1 MSKEILFQ
9 TKFIKPLTECY
20 GQNRLP
26 SIRVQKIWERMK
38 ALPEHLY
45 GQIVD
50 RIILNHDNFPGI
62 QVILDT
68 CSSVGHEYAKAEHEK
83 LKKSLNC
90 SRCRS
95 QGVIVVNNVALRCTC
110 QLGELLYPSYRQY
123 AGQINQEEKSHTD
136 SDGNYH
142 FENGTHSSFV
152 PKGSKSV
159 RDVRVVVKDEKVLP
173 FKKEQSDFKS
183 LSFNDFTPTEGA

>member
-95 QGVIVVNNVALRCTC
+95 QGVIVVNNIALRCTC

-123 AGQINQEEKSHTD
+123 AGQINHEEKRY
-136 SDGNYH
+136 SDDEGHH
-142 FENGTHSSFV
+142 FENGTMKAFRPH
-152 PKGSKSV
+152 GSTS
-159 RDVRVVVKDEKVLP
+159 VKDLRVIIKDPADVLP
-173 FKKEQSDFKS
+173 FKKENPDFKNI
-183 LSFNDFTPTEGA
+183 SFDDFRPEGA